1 MCVCVVCMLCVCA
14 RARVRACLHVCV
26 SGPCPA
32 ARSGPLGPEGLPC
45 PDTCHTRAHTHIRAR
60 AHLHTQG
67 ATASAL
73 ISGSEP
79 KSAGGPTFNRS
90 NQVPPPSAPPFMCPP
105 GVDSD
110 TALKAS
116 RRRERGGGGG
126 REREGDMQALG
137 AGHRGPPA
145 STQRVG
151 KGANSDLFLCLRG
164 PSLPPSTATADH
176 WASTAGHTIDQ
187 Q

>member
-1 MCVCVVCMLCVCA
+1 MPL
-14 RARVRACLHVCV
+14 RA
-26 SGPCPA
+26 
-32 ARSGPLGPEGLPC
+32 
-45 PDTCHTRAHTHIRAR
+45 RAHTRAR

-90 NQVPPPSAPPFMCPP
+90 NQVPPPYDPPCMCPP

-151 KGANSDLFLCLRG
+151 KGANSDLFLCLRHRLG
-164 PSLPPSTATADH
+164 PSLPPSTATAFGRRALPPPSAPACRPVRVSVRLLLCLSALT
-176 WASTAGHTIDQ
+176 ASLSPHPPSILTASYGPAS
-187 Q
+187 